1 MKTFELEGKGREIVA
16 RSADQKRALK
26 AMRKNNEIPA
36 VLYGGEK
43 GNSLHGYKRKP
54 FVSWFTLRR
63 FSLLS

>member
-43 GNSLHGYKRKP
+43 SNSLHGYKR
-54 FVSWFTLRR
+54 SR
-63 FSLLS
+63 S

>member
-36 VLYGGEK
+36 VLYGGE
-43 GNSLHGYKRKP
+43 
-54 FVSWFTLRR
+54 VSVESTPGVGTTFTVRLP
-63 FSLLS
+63 LLLPEKT

>member
-43 GNSLHGYKRKP
+43 VTHFTVTKKP

>member
-43 GNSLHGYKRKP
+43 VTSRLQKKP

>member
-26 AMRKNNEIPA
+26 AMRKNNELP
-36 VLYGGEK
+36 LYYTVAK
-43 GNSLHGYKRKP
+43 SNSLHGYKEAVR
-54 FVSWFTLRR
+54 SWFTLRR